1 MISIKKIM
9 SKMKRIINLT
19 IAIATRTIG
28 SKETQITLPVAQTL
42 IQTILNTQYIQKI
55 VWVFCDHV

>member
-9 SKMKRIINLT
+9 SKMIRIINLT
-19 IAIATRTIG
+19 IAIATITIVTR
-28 SKETQITLPVAQTL
+28 ETQIRLLVAKTL
-42 IQTILNTQYIQKI
+42 IHTIFNTQYIQKI